1 MKQAN
6 LLSRIEKLDETCKE
20 LVVQLGENEEEIEN
34 LTEENSKQLEELN
47 TLKGERTSHVQRI
60 QQLEVIILCVVYV
73 CTKKKRAVVDS
84 FPTLNFGL

>member
-1 MKQAN
+1 MKQAT

-34 LTEENSKQLEELN
+34 LTEENSKQSEELN

-60 QQLEVIILCVVYV
+60 QQLEVRILCCVYV
-73 CTKKKRAVVDS
+73 FTKSQK
-84 FPTLNFGL
+84 F